1 MNVVIW
7 IKSSQKEIFTPHYYK
22 GASYLALLEELSRRG
37 HHVFLTYDAAS
48 WRGGDLFSPAAEYR
62 DGTLKILSGS
72 GTKPIHADVI
82 YNLGNIPGEA
92 FPTSDTISKTDGGPS
107 YAHITNTPAF
117 RNFCASKFAAYE
129 YLREF
134 FPKTILV
141 THEKDVPTALEKI
154 AGEFFVFKPNTG
166 TNGRGVKVLK
176 KDEPA
181 LDDEMRA
188 IIAEPGG
195 ALIQEFIDTSYGIPG
210 ICDAYHDLRLAIV
223 NNVIALTHV
232 RIPEP
237 GSLIANYAQGATI
250 HELAITD
257 IPKNI
262 LSFYHGV
269 RTKIAERFPNSMY
282 TMDIGVGALGEPL
295 LFEINGTTAFPWP
308 EFVGKDFFIENLAKH
323 LTKTEKINK
332 K

>member
-1 MNVVIW
+1 LNVIVW
-7 IKSSQKEIFTPHYYK
+7 IKSSQKEIFTPQYHK
-22 GASYLALLEELSRRG
+22 GASYLALLHALSRRG
-37 HHVFLTYDAAS
+37 HRVFLAYDESS
-48 WRGGDLFSPAAEYR
+48 WRGDDRFSPAAEYR
-62 DGTLKILSGS
+62 DGTLR
-72 GTKPIHADVI
+72 TVADGNSEPVCVDVV

-92 FPTSDTISKTDGGPS
+92 FPRRDAISKTAGEPS
-107 YAHITNTPAF
+107 YARITNTPVF
-117 RNFCASKFAAYE
+117 RNFCASKFAVYE

-134 FPKTILV
+134 FPKTILIMR
-141 THEKDVPTALEKI
+141 EEDFLPALKKI
-154 AGEFFVFKPNTG
+154 SGDFFVFKPNTG

-176 KDEPA
+176 KNEPA

-195 ALIQEFIDTSYGIPG
+195 ALIQEFIDTSRGILG
-210 ICDAYHDLRLAIV
+210 ICDMYHDLRLAIV

-232 RIPEP
+232 RIPES

-250 HELAITD
+250 RELAVED

-262 LSFYHGV
+262 LAFYHKV

-282 TMDIGVGALGEPL
+282 TMDIGVGASGEPL
-295 LFEINGTTAFPWP
+295 LFEINGTTAFPWS

-323 LTKTEKINK
+323 LENL
-332 K
+332 